1 MIQQLTL
8 LVSRILMAPIMVV
21 YGIDKLSDINNFI
34 NNPATVRLMSVI
46 AQGSTAPIWFA
57 YANAIF
63 QFAVGIMVLI
73 GYQTRISALLVVLWL
88 IPVTYLGHPFW
99 AGINP
104 VFNEPQFYK
113 NLAIIA
119 AYLLVAAFGAGRY
132 SVDQY
137 LSKKN

>member
-1 MIQQLTL
+1 
-8 LVSRILMAPIMVV
+8 MAPIMVL
-21 YGIDKLSDINNFI
+21 YGIDKLADVNNFI
-34 NNPATVRLMSVI
+34 NNPATVRFMFLF
-46 AQGSTAPIWFA
+46 AQGGVAPMWFA

-63 QFAVGIMVLI
+63 QLAIGMAVLVGFK
-73 GYQTRISALLVVLWL
+73 TRVSALLVVLWL

-119 AYLLVAAFGAGRY
+119 AYLMIASFGAGRY
-132 SVDQY
+132 SADGL
-137 LSKKN
+137 LSDRR

>member
-1 MIQQLTL
+1 MMHNLSL
-8 LVSRILMAPIMVV
+8 LISRVLVAPIMVV
-21 YGIDKLSDINNFI
+21 YGLDKLSDIGNFI
-34 NNPATVRLMSVI
+34 NNPATVRLMSII
-46 AQGSTAPIWFA
+46 AQGATAPIWFA

-63 QFAVGIMVLI
+63 QFAIGIMVLI

-119 AYLLVAAFGAGRY
+119 AYLLIASYGAGRY

-137 LSKKN
+137 LSKR

>member
-1 MIQQLTL
+1 MHNFSL
-8 LVSRILMAPIMVV
+8 LISRILVAPIMVV
-21 YGIDKLSDINNFI
+21 YGLDKLSDIGNFI
-34 NNPATVRLMSVI
+34 NNPATVRLMSMI
-46 AQGSTAPIWFA
+46 AQGATAPIWFA
-57 YANAIF
+57 YINAIF
-63 QFAVGIMVLI
+63 QFAIGMMVLI

-119 AYLLVAAFGAGRY
+119 AYLMIATYGAGRF
-132 SVDQY
+132 SVDNFI
-137 LSKKN
+137 SRRR